1 MKLKFLGVGGAFCDA
16 TQYQSNCAIEIDD
29 KLFLIDCGSDIRFSL
44 KEQYPLINNGN
55 ISDYVKWVYISHLH
69 GDHCHGLE
77 WLGYCTYFNPSASK
91 PILIGENNVLAQ
103 LWSSV
108 LRGTMEDVKD
118 YELELSNFFEV
129 FKTNHLNMPFP
140 INSGKEEM
148 LLTMVSS
155 PHVHPCKK
163 SYGLFIE
170 TEKRKTYY
178 TSDVNDENMVINK
191 RYYEAAD
198 IIFHDCETYKFHSG
212 VHAHY
217 ESLRELPY
225 KIRRKIWLCHYSDDA
240 IDKCDPGFDG
250 FSGFCRKGDAFEL

>member
-1 MKLKFLGVGGAFCDA
+1 MKLKFLGVGGAFCGSD
-16 TQYQSNCAIEIDD
+16 QYQSNCAIEIDG

-44 KEQYPLINNGN
+44 KEQYLHINNGN

-91 PILIGENNVLAQ
+91 PILIGDSNVIHS
-103 LWSSV
+103 LWDYT
-108 LRGTMEDVKD
+108 LKGTMGDVKGKALKMND
-118 YELELSNFFEV
+118 FFEI
-129 FKTNHLNMPFP
+129 KDCLNRNIM
-140 INSGKEEM
+140 IGDKEQM
-148 LLTMVSS
+148 LLTLVES
-155 PHVHPCKK
+155 PHVDPYKK

-178 TSDVNDENMVINK
+178 TSDVNDDNMVVNK
-191 RYYEAAD
+191 KYYEAAD

-217 ESLRELPY
+217 ESLKTLPY
-225 KIRRKIWLCHYSDDA
+225 KIKEKLWLYHYSDDA
-240 IDKCDPGFDG
+240 IDKYDAVFDG
-250 FSGFCRKGDAFEL
+250 FSGFCRKGDAFQI